1 MSNVVIDI
9 AAEFTGKK
17 GFQAAQTSVNALTKN
32 VRKLGYA
39 FGVTFGTRALL
50 QYSNKAVKA
59 FGEQQAETA
68 RLAQSVKNLGL
79 QYGSGAADAYLNT
92 LERITGINRDQLQP
106 AYVKI
111 LQTTG
116 SLNRSQE
123 ILNQSLDV
131 AAATGIDVVSVSQA
145 LSQAFVGNTRAL
157 RQLNLGFTKAEL
169 ASANYEDI
177 TKRIT
182 QLFAGQA
189 TIAASTYSAQI
200 GKLAIASENASETIG
215 KSLIGALQSLSG
227 DKSIDTLGLS
237 IENAAASTA
246 NFIDSIVYLKNEL
259 KSIPGAG
266 ILGSILGVG
275 GNILGR
281 FSPQRA
287 VELIK
292 EIKGLNKP
300 SGMSTTLAN
309 QDLTA
314 SNKAAAAKA
323 EAAAKKRAAD
333 ILAQQKA
340 LTKAAKD
347 SALVKK
353 ASAIFDLAQIQIV
366 AALKGK
372 VSEEDRKRLELQ
384 MALIGGNADEV
395 MRVANEL
402 ANVQGKTKELSIYL
416 KNLPS
421 AKNPFTEWLDYLDK
435 IAAQI
440 AKLGIPVQGQ
450 PSPPS
455 APVTTPMT
463 NNPMNAAV
471 GGQFDSAYRGQAGGL
486 ATNLPTVVNIYPQG
500 NVITE
505 RDLATMLGA
514 SLETSSQSGGSGGS
528 WSGVRVL

>member
-17 GFQAAQTSVNALTKN
+17 GFQAAQSSVNALTSN
-32 VRKLGYA
+32 VKKLGYA
-39 FGVTFGTRALL
+39 FGVTFGARALL
-50 QYSNKAVKA
+50 QYSSKAVKA

-79 QYGSGAADAYLNT
+79 QYGSGAAEAYLNT
-92 LERITGINRDQLQP
+92 LEKITGINRDQLQP

-116 SLNRSQE
+116 SLTKSQE
-123 ILNQSLDV
+123 ILNQSLDT
-131 AAATGIDVVSVSQA
+131 AAATGYDVVTVSQA
-145 LSQAFVGNTRAL
+145 LSQAFVGNTRGL

-169 ASANYEDI
+169 ASSSYEDI
-177 TKRIT
+177 SKRLT
-182 QLFAGQA
+182 TLFAGQA
-189 TIAASTYSAQI
+189 KIAASTYAAQI
-200 GKLAIASENASETIG
+200 GKLSVASENASEAIG

-227 DKSIDTLGLS
+227 DKSVDGLTLS
-237 IENAAASTA
+237 IENAGDSLA
-246 NFIDSIVYLKNEL
+246 NFIDSIVYLKGEL

-275 GNILGR
+275 SNILGR
-281 FSPQRA
+281 FSPQKA

-292 EIKGLNKP
+292 EIKGLGKP

-314 SNKAAAAKA
+314 SNKAASMKA
-323 EAAAKKRAAD
+323 ETDAKKRAAA
-333 ILAQQKA
+333 IAAQQKA
-340 LTKAAKD
+340 LLKTQKD

-384 MALIGGNADEV
+384 QAILSGNADEV
-395 MRVANEL
+395 VRVANEL
-402 ANVQGKTKELSIYL
+402 ANVQGKTKELNIWL
-416 KNLPS
+416 RDLPT
-421 AKNPFTEWLDYLDK
+421 AKNPFQDWMAYLDE
-435 IAAQI
+435 I
-440 AKLGIPVQGQ
+440 AKKVASLGVPVKGQ
-450 PSPPS
+450 PTPPP
-455 APVTTPMT
+455 APPQS
-463 NNPMNAAV
+463 NNPMDAAI
-471 GGQFDSAYRGQAGGL
+471 GGQFDSAYRGQAGGI
-486 ATNLPTVVNIYPQG
+486 ASNLPTVVNIYPQG

>member
-17 GFQAAQTSVNALTKN
+17 GFQAAQTATSKLTSSVK
-32 VRKLGYA
+32 KLGYA
-39 FGVTFGTRALL
+39 FGVTFGARALL

-79 QYGSGAADAYLNT
+79 QYGSGAAEAYLNT

-116 SLNRSQE
+116 SLNKSQE

-131 AAATGIDVVSVSQA
+131 AAATGLDVVSVSQA
-145 LSQAFVGNTRAL
+145 LSQAFVGNTKGLRA
-157 RQLNLGFTKAEL
+157 LNLGFTKAEL
-169 ASANYEDI
+169 TSSNFEDI
-177 TKRIT
+177 QKRIT
-182 QLFAGQA
+182 TLFGGQA
-189 TIAASTYSAQI
+189 LIAAGTYQAQI
-200 GKLAIASENASETIG
+200 GKLSIAAESASETIG

-227 DKSIDTLGLS
+227 DKSVDTLGLS

-266 ILGSILGVG
+266 ILGAILGVG

-314 SNKAAAAKA
+314 SNKAAAIKA
-323 EAAAKKRAAD
+323 ENNAKKRAAA
-333 ILAQQKA
+333 IAAEQKK
-340 LTKAAKD
+340 LLKVQKD

-384 MALIGGNADEV
+384 MAILGGNADEV
-395 MRVANEL
+395 LRVANEL
-402 ANVQGKTKELSIYL
+402 SKVQGKTEDLSFYL
-416 KNLPS
+416 RNLPS
-421 AKNPFTEWLDYLDK
+421 AKNPFSEWSDYLDD
-435 IAAQI
+435 IAKQI
-440 AKLGIPVQGQ
+440 ASLGVPVKGQ
-450 PSPPS
+450 PTPPPPPPQS
-455 APVTTPMT
+455 
-463 NNPMNAAV
+463 NNPMDAAV

>member
-1 MSNVVIDI
+1 MSNVLIEI

-17 GFQAAQTSVNALTKN
+17 GFTNAEKATRALTKS
-32 VRKLGYA
+32 VKTLAGGLGIA
-39 FGVTFGTRALL
+39 FGTRAVIAFGK
-50 QYSNKAVKA
+50 SSVKA
-59 FGEQQAETA
+59 FAEQESEVT
-68 RLAQSVKNLGL
+68 RLTQSIKNLGL
-79 QYGSGAADAYLNT
+79 AFGTSGANAYLNT
-92 LERITGINRDQLQP
+92 LEQLTGINRDQLQP

-116 SLNRSQE
+116 SLAKSQE

-131 AAATGIDVVSVSQA
+131 TAATGLDVVSVSDA
-145 LSQAFVGNTRAL
+145 LAQAFVGNTRGL
-157 RQLNLGFTKAEL
+157 RQLNLGLTKTEL
-169 ASANYEDI
+169 ASASFADI
-177 TKRIT
+177 QARLNT
-182 QLFAGQA
+182 LFAGQGLL
-189 TIAASTYSAQI
+189 AANSYTAQI
-200 GKLAIASENASETIG
+200 NKLSVASENASEIIG
-215 KSLIGALQSLSG
+215 KSLVDALVTVSGSKSVDGLVLKMQTAAEYAARVIQVLS
-227 DKSIDTLGLS
+227 
-237 IENAAASTA
+237 
-246 NFIDSIVYLKNEL
+246 
-259 KSIPGAG
+259 
-266 ILGSILGVG
+266 
-275 GNILGR
+275 
-281 FSPQRA
+281 FSEFR
-287 VELIK
+287 
-292 EIKGLNKP
+292 KGFTVAKP
-300 SGMSTTLAN
+300 FGMSTTLAN

-314 SNKAAAAKA
+314 SNKAAAIKA
-323 EAAAKKRAAD
+323 ETDAKKRAAA
-333 ILAQQKA
+333 IAAEQKK
-340 LTKAAKD
+340 LLKSQKD

-416 KNLPS
+416 KNLPT
-421 AKNPFTEWLDYLDK
+421 AKNPFTEWLDYLEK
-435 IAAQI
+435 IAVQI

-463 NNPMNAAV
+463 NNPMASAI
-471 GGQFDSAYRGQAGGL
+471 GEQYASAYQGQAGGI
-486 ATNLPTVVNIYPQG
+486 ASNLPTVVNIYPQG

>member
-17 GFQAAQTSVNALTKN
+17 GFQAAGRSVNVLTSN
-32 VRKLGYA
+32 VKKLGYA

-50 QYSNKAVKA
+50 QYSGKAIKA

-79 QYGSGAADAYLNT
+79 QYGSGAAEAYLNT

-116 SLNRSQE
+116 SLNKSQE

-131 AAATGIDVVSVSQA
+131 AAATGYDVVSVSQA
-145 LSQAFVGNTRAL
+145 LSQAYVGNTKGLRA
-157 RQLNLGFTKAEL
+157 LNLGLTKAEL
-169 ASANYEDI
+169 ASSSFADI
-177 TKRIT
+177 QKRLAE
-182 QLFAGQA
+182 LFAGQA
-189 TIAASTYSAQI
+189 KIAAATYAAQI
-200 GKLAIASENASETIG
+200 GKLSIASENASEVIG

-227 DKSIDTLGLS
+227 DKSVDTLGLS

-246 NFIDSIVYLKNEL
+246 NFIDSIVYLKGEL
-259 KSIPGAG
+259 ASIPGAG
-266 ILGSILGVG
+266 ILGAIFGFG
-275 GNILGR
+275 GNVLGR

-300 SGMSTTLAN
+300 RGMSTTLTN

-314 SNKAAAAKA
+314 SNKAAAIKA
-323 EAAAKKRAAD
+323 EKDAKKRADQIA
-333 ILAQQKA
+333 AQQKA
-340 LTKAAKD
+340 ALKLAKD
-347 SALVKK
+347 NALLKK

-372 VSEEDRKRLELQ
+372 ISEEDRKRLELQ

-395 MRVANEL
+395 VRVANEL
-402 ANVQGKTKELSIYL
+402 ANVQGKTKELSLWL
-416 KNLPS
+416 KDLPT
-421 AKNPFTEWLDYLDK
+421 AKNPFQDWMTYLDEIAKK
-435 IAAQI
+435 IAS
-440 AKLGIPVQGQ
+440 LGVPVTGQ
-450 PSPPS
+450 PKATPTAPP
-455 APVTTPMT
+455 VT
-463 NNPMNAAV
+463 NNPLGTSIGEQYA
-471 GGQFDSAYRGQAGGL
+471 SAYQGQAGGI
-486 ATNLPTVVNIYPQG
+486 ASNLPTVVNIYPQG

-514 SLETSSQSGGSGGS
+514 SLETASQSGGSGGS

>member
-1 MSNVVIDI
+1 MSNVLIDI

-17 GFQAAQTSVNALTKN
+17 GFTNAEKATRALTKS
-32 VRKLGYA
+32 VKTLAGGLGIA
-39 FGVTFGTRALL
+39 FGTRAVIAFGK
-50 QYSNKAVKA
+50 SSVKA
-59 FGEQQAETA
+59 FAEQESEVT
-68 RLAQSVKNLGL
+68 RLTQSIKNLGL
-79 QYGSGAADAYLNT
+79 AFGTSGANAYLNT
-92 LERITGINRDQLQP
+92 LEQLTGINRDQLQP

-116 SLNRSQE
+116 SLAKSQE

-131 AAATGIDVVSVSQA
+131 TAATGLDVVSVSDA
-145 LSQAFVGNTRAL
+145 LAQAFVGNTRGL
-157 RQLNLGFTKAEL
+157 RQLNLGLTKTEL
-169 ASANYEDI
+169 ASASFADI
-177 TKRIT
+177 QARLNT
-182 QLFAGQA
+182 LFAGQGLL
-189 TIAASTYSAQI
+189 AANSYTAQI
-200 GKLAIASENASETIG
+200 NKLSVASENASEIIG
-215 KSLIGALQSLSG
+215 KSLVDALVTVSGSKSVDGLVLKMQTAAEYAARVIQVLS
-227 DKSIDTLGLS
+227 
-237 IENAAASTA
+237 
-246 NFIDSIVYLKNEL
+246 
-259 KSIPGAG
+259 
-266 ILGSILGVG
+266 
-275 GNILGR
+275 
-281 FSPQRA
+281 FSEFR
-287 VELIK
+287 
-292 EIKGLNKP
+292 KGFTVAKP
-300 SGMSTTLAN
+300 FGMSTTLAN

-314 SNKAAAAKA
+314 SNKAAAIKA
-323 EAAAKKRAAD
+323 ETDAKNRAAAIAAEQKK
-333 ILAQQKA
+333 LLKVQ
-340 LTKAAKD
+340 KD

-402 ANVQGKTKELSIYL
+402 ANVEGKTKELSIYL

-421 AKNPFTEWLDYLDK
+421 AKNPFTEWLDYLEK

-463 NNPMNAAV
+463 NNPMASAI
-471 GGQFDSAYRGQAGGL
+471 GEQYASAYQGQAGGI
-486 ATNLPTVVNIYPQG
+486 ASNLPTVVNIYPQG

>member
-1 MSNVVIDI
+1 MPVVKIDL

-17 GFQAAQTSVNALTKN
+17 AFTTADKATQKLTRSAKQ
-32 VRKLGYA
+32 LASA
-39 FGVTFGTRALL
+39 FGLAFGTRALVA
-50 QYSNKAVKA
+50 YSKTAIRA
-59 FGEQQAETA
+59 FAEQESETT
-68 RLAQSVKNLGL
+68 RLTQSIKNLGL
-79 QYGSGAADAYLNT
+79 AFGTANANAYLNT
-92 LERITGINRDQLQP
+92 LESITGINRDQLQP

-116 SLNRSQE
+116 SLAKSQE

-131 AAATGIDVVSVSQA
+131 TAATGLDIVTVSQA
-145 LSQAFVGNTRAL
+145 LSQAYVGNTRGL
-157 RQLNLGFTKAEL
+157 RQLNLGLTKTEL
-169 ASANYEDI
+169 ASASFADI
-177 TKRIT
+177 QTKLN

-189 TIAASTYSAQI
+189 TLAANSYTAQI
-200 GKLAIASENASETIG
+200 NKLSVASENASEIIG
-215 KSLIGALQSLSG
+215 KSLVDALVTVSGSKSVDGLVEKMQTAAEYAARVIQVLS
-227 DKSIDTLGLS
+227 
-237 IENAAASTA
+237 
-246 NFIDSIVYLKNEL
+246 
-259 KSIPGAG
+259 
-266 ILGSILGVG
+266 
-275 GNILGR
+275 
-281 FSPQRA
+281 FSEFR
-287 VELIK
+287 
-292 EIKGLNKP
+292 KGFGTQKP
-300 SGMSTTLAN
+300 FGMSTTLSN

-314 SNKAAAAKA
+314 SNKAAAIKA
-323 EAAAKKRAAD
+323 ETDAKKRAAA
-333 ILAQQKA
+333 IAAEQKK
-340 LTKAAKD
+340 LLKVQKD

-384 MALIGGNADEV
+384 MAILSGNADEV
-395 MRVANEL
+395 MRIANEL

-421 AKNPFTEWLDYLDK
+421 AKNPFTEWLDYLEK

-463 NNPMNAAV
+463 NNPMDAAV